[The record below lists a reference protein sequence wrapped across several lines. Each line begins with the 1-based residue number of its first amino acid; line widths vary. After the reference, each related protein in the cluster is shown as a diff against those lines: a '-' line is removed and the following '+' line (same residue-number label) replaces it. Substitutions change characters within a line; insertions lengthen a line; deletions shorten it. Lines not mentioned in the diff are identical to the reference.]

1 MSITI
6 MMFSPYIID
15 VPLSVGGLLAN
26 HVEAGDKV
34 YVVSMCYPGTPN
46 RVVYPEARTPEGG
59 LYGRFKTKANFERE
73 VARKEAE
80 GVARALGIEPII
92 TWDYEANMEALFG
105 MDVVDRTVEV
115 LNQYEPDLAVTYW
128 PISNYSDFTGTAS
141 ALMRAM
147 QERHLN
153 KIPQVYFGETL
164 TGKHTLCFTPNVHID
179 TTSVIQKKREAAALL
194 WEGKNLEYFFNTHT
208 LPMSRFR
215 GRECGTEHAEAYVAL
230 HGGFGIEK
238 NPMGAAPNA
247 HPMTMRRG
255 GKRLQQWEFAE
266 GIVPTDDPL
275 DNETARKVYKI

>member
-1 MSITI
+1 MRMTI
-6 MMFSPYIID
+6 MMLSPYVID

-26 HVEAGDKV
+26 HAEAGDKV
-34 YVVSMCYPGTPN
+34 YVVSMCYPGMPN
-46 RVVYPEARTPEGG
+46 RVTYPEARTSEGG
-59 LYGRFKTKANFERE
+59 LYGRFKTKETFEKQ
-73 VARKEAE
+73 VASKEADA
-80 GVARALGIEPII
+80 VAHALGIEPII

-115 LNQYEPDLAVTYW
+115 LNRYEPDVVVTFW

-153 KIPQVYFGETL
+153 KMPQVYFAETL
-164 TGKHTLCFTPNVHID
+164 TGKHTLCFAPNVFID
-179 TTSVIQKKREAAALL
+179 TTDVIQKKRTAAGQL
-194 WEGKNLEYFFNTHT
+194 WEGKNLEYFFNTHS
-208 LPMSRFR
+208 LLMSRFR

-247 HPMTMRRG
+247 HPVTMRRC
-255 GKRLQQWEFAE
+255 GKHLARLDFSE
-266 GIVPTDDPL
+266 GIVPTDNPV
-275 DNETARKVYKI
+275 DNETARKAFNV